1 LKEIATIWHINLTL
15 METDCLRIRW
25 IETPEKYPALS
36 TPSRLCMTSEPFKK
50 WNSFLIIRAVMR
62 KPEAKIPQ
70 LAGAGNDTKAKQ
82 SKI

>member
-1 LKEIATIWHINLTL
+1 
-15 METDCLRIRW
+15 
-25 IETPEKYPALS
+25 
-36 TPSRLCMTSEPFKK
+36 MTSEPFKK